1 MSLRTNVLLA
11 ALASLGF
18 ATVCAV
24 CSAQLDREP
33 PHPPQLVAAAKP
45 ALPLDEPVTTGSIVP
60 APPAAKVARLA
71 KVEPKPE
78 PKKEAKAKPKIEP
91 ALDSERLAALLA
103 EPTVMKP
110 KR

>member
-1 MSLRTNVLLA
+1 MSLRTNLTLVA
-11 ALASLGF
+11 IAGLGF
-18 ATVCAV
+18 ATICAV

-33 PHPPQLVAAAKP
+33 PRPPQLVAAVK

-60 APPAAKVARLA
+60 TPAAAKVARLA
-71 KVEPKPE
+71 RPEPKPE
-78 PKKEAKAKPKIEP
+78 PRKEVKKAEP

>member
-1 MSLRTNVLLA
+1 MSLRTNLTLA
-11 ALASLGF
+11 AIASLGF
-18 ATVCAV
+18 AAVCAV

-33 PHPPQLVAAAKP
+33 PQLVAVAKP
-45 ALPLDEPVTTGSIVP
+45 ASPLDEPVTTGSIVP

-71 KVEPKPE
+71 KVEPRPE
-78 PKKEAKAKPKIEP
+78 PKKDTKKPKPEP

>member
-1 MSLRTNVLLA
+1 MSLRTNLTLA
-11 ALASLGF
+11 TIAGLGF
-18 ATVCAV
+18 AMVCAV

-33 PHPPQLVAAAKP
+33 PRPPQLVAAVK

-60 APPAAKVARLA
+60 TPPAAKVARLA
-71 KVEPKPE
+71 RPDPKPE
-78 PKKEAKAKPKIEP
+78 LKKEAKPKADP

>member
-1 MSLRTNVLLA
+1 MFLRTNLTLA
-11 ALASLGF
+11 MIAGLGF

-33 PHPPQLVAAAKP
+33 PQAPQLVAAVKA
-45 ALPLDEPVTTGSIVP
+45 APLDEPVTTGSIVP
-60 APPAAKVARLA
+60 MPPAARMARLA
-71 KVEPKPE
+71 KVEPKPA
-78 PKKEAKAKPKIEP
+78 PKKEAKKAEP

>member
-1 MSLRTNVLLA
+1 MSLRTNLTLA
-11 ALASLGF
+11 AIAGLGF
-18 ATVCAV
+18 ATICAV
-24 CSAQLDREP
+24 CSAQLDRDP
-33 PHPPQLVAAAKP
+33 PQPQLVAVAKP
-45 ALPLDEPVTTGSIVP
+45 PVPLDEPVVTGSIVP

-71 KVEPKPE
+71 KVDPKPE
-78 PKKEAKAKPKIEP
+78 PKKEAKKPKPEP

>member
-1 MSLRTNVLLA
+1 VSLRTNLTLVA
-11 ALASLGF
+11 IASLGF

-24 CSAQLDREP
+24 SSAQLEREP
-33 PHPPQLVAAAKP
+33 PQPQLVAFAKP
-45 ALPLDEPVTTGSIVP
+45 APPLDEPVVTGSIVP

-71 KVEPKPE
+71 KLDPKPE
-78 PKKEAKAKPKIEP
+78 PKKEAKKPKPEP

>member
-1 MSLRTNVLLA
+1 MSLRTNLTLA
-11 ALASLGF
+11 AIAGLGF
-18 ATVCAV
+18 ASVCAV
-24 CSAQLDREP
+24 CSAQLEREP
-33 PHPPQLVAAAKP
+33 QQPQLVAVAKP

-71 KVEPKPE
+71 KIEPKPE
-78 PKKEAKAKPKIEP
+78 PKKEVKAKPKAEP

>member
-1 MSLRTNVLLA
+1 M
-11 ALASLGF
+11 
-18 ATVCAV
+18 
-24 CSAQLDREP
+24 
-33 PHPPQLVAAAKP
+33 
-45 ALPLDEPVTTGSIVP
+45 PLDEPVTTGSIVP
-60 APPAAKVARLA
+60 TPPSAKVARLA

-78 PKKEAKAKPKIEP
+78 PKKVAKPKPEP